1 VSKRRCYLLGTSL
14 ESLVLRTV
22 VTLAGCFLAIESVF
36 GQADETSRNWNTP
49 VTPFRIAGN
58 LYYVGAIETTSYLIT
73 TPEGHFLLDGGFA
86 ETAPQIERNITELGF
101 KLTDVKFLLNSH
113 AHYDHAGGLAELKKV
128 TGAKFLASE
137 GDAPLLRS
145 GGRGDFRFRD
155 TLIFP
160 PIDPNRIVHDGESI
174 HLGNQTMAAH
184 LTPGHTKGCVTWTT
198 KIRDGNKVYDVV
210 FVGSQSALDYKFV
223 GQESYSGITS
233 DFERSFALLNHLP
246 CDIFLASHGSFFH
259 FVEKHERL
267 LRGDANAFVDPGGY
281 KAYLRDSE
289 QGFRNKLAQQKAAQN
304 NL

>member
-1 VSKRRCYLLGTSL
+1 M
-14 ESLVLRTV
+14 LRTI
-22 VTLAGCFLAIESVF
+22 VTLAVFFVAIESLF
-36 GQADETSRNWNTP
+36 AQADETSRSWNKP
-49 VTPFRIAGN
+49 VAPFRIAGN
-58 LYYVGAIETTSYLIT
+58 LYYVGAIEITSYLIT
-73 TPEGHFLLDGGFA
+73 TPEGHFLLDGGFV
-86 ETAPQIERNITELGF
+86 ETAPQIKRNITELGF

-113 AHYDHAGGLAELKKV
+113 AHFDHAGGLAELKKV

-137 GDAPLLRS
+137 RDTPLLLS
-145 GGRGDFRFRD
+145 GGHGDFRFAD
-155 TLIFP
+155 TLTFP
-160 PIDPNRIVHDGESI
+160 PVEPDQIIHGGEAI
-174 HLGNQTMAAH
+174 QLGNQIMIAR

-210 FVGSQSALDYKFV
+210 YVGSQSALDYKFV

-281 KAYLRDSE
+281 KTYRRESE
-289 QGFRNKLAQQKAAQN
+289 QEFRKKLAEQKGRSF
-304 NL
+304 